1 MISAQMKLVSPH
13 YNFKGEMFHAFGYVD
28 VLLMQIFI
36 GLLFCTFQD
45 VLDVKQCES
54 TEKEATTLINLES
67 NLQDVRVV
75 DTSEHTLKSLTQ
87 KRTG

>member
-1 MISAQMKLVSPH
+1 M
-13 YNFKGEMFHAFGYVD
+13 
-28 VLLMQIFI
+28 FI